1 MTKKLYGIIL
11 IFIAGVVLSLI
22 ALYLPKAKDT
32 WVCENGVWVKY
43 GNPSTPQPDALCEAT
58 TANQNMNAQPTTPT
72 DIAKNQTPP
81 TTVEEQKYAI
91 SDDMIIVE
99 SPQKNAVVVSPLE
112 VRGKARGS
120 WFFEASFPIKLLNSG
135 RKIIAQGI
143 AQAEGEWMTQD
154 FVPFHATLIF
164 TTYKGDMGTLILEKD
179 NPSGLREFDD
189 KREIPLKFGGP
200 KRQTVLVFFNNDQLD
215 PDYSCNKVFPVE
227 RTIPRT
233 QAVGRAALEELLKG
247 PTDKEKKE
255 RYFTSINGGV
265 IIQKLTIENGIARV
279 DFSDELEF
287 QVGGSCRV
295 AAIRAQIIETLKQ
308 FPSVSEVIISIN
320 KRTEDILQP

>member
-99 SPQKNAVVVSPLE
+99 SPQK
-112 VRGKARGS
+112 
-120 WFFEASFPIKLLNSG
+120 
-135 RKIIAQGI
+135 
-143 AQAEGEWMTQD
+143 
-154 FVPFHATLIF
+154 
-164 TTYKGDMGTLILEKD
+164 
-179 NPSGLREFDD
+179 
-189 KREIPLKFGGP
+189 
-200 KRQTVLVFFNNDQLD
+200 
-215 PDYSCNKVFPVE
+215 
-227 RTIPRT
+227 
-233 QAVGRAALEELLKG
+233 
-247 PTDKEKKE
+247 
-255 RYFTSINGGV
+255 
-265 IIQKLTIENGIARV
+265 
-279 DFSDELEF
+279 
-287 QVGGSCRV
+287 
-295 AAIRAQIIETLKQ
+295 
-308 FPSVSEVIISIN
+308 
-320 KRTEDILQP
+320 